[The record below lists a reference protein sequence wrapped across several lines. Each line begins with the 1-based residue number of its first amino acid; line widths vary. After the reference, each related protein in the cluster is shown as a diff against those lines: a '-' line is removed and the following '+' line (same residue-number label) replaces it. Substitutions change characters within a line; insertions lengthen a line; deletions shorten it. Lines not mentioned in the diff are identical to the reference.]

1 MRLKIILMCVLLFT
15 IPITPAFAKITPSQ
29 VLFEAAE
36 IKNVDT
42 LIMRAKNGVSDI
54 PHATVTLDAVVT
66 KVKGSSIIEE
76 KIETYST
83 TQKIKAVR
91 STSGALTE
99 SYVTTRVALIASDG
113 NQYKSDN
120 DASLGVKAYST
131 VYWDYVT
138 INNQSYIKHAGAS
151 GGWQINDS
159 QLRVTNQLVKLGA
172 TGEGENGK
180 LTTQIKEYHPSSFTF
195 SYSPPSNWRPIKKD
209 VFESIGVNTSCTIS
223 DYSES
228 WSLTL
233 NNKRV

>member
-1 MRLKIILMCVLLFT
+1 MRLKSILMCVLLFT
-15 IPITPAFAKITPSQ
+15 IPITPAFAKIPPSQ

-36 IKNVDT
+36 IKDVET
-42 LIMRAKNGVSDI
+42 LINRAKNGVSDI

-91 STSGALTE
+91 FTSGALTE

-113 NQYKSDN
+113 SQYKADN

-138 INNQSYIKHAGAS
+138 INNE
-151 GGWQINDS
+151 
-159 QLRVTNQLVKLGA
+159 T
-172 TGEGENGK
+172 
-180 LTTQIKEYHPSSFTF
+180 
-195 SYSPPSNWRPIKKD
+195 
-209 VFESIGVNTSCTIS
+209 
-223 DYSES
+223 
-228 WSLTL
+228 
-233 NNKRV
+233 